1 MRADEP
7 GALTDAELLERSCP
21 SPGNREGK
29 GGLALLLA
37 PTLGSLVSAAPGGT
51 RGAVIWHLLD
61 RTQTNSQQA
70 RSFQRCSHWVD
81 FVDFWRLPFG
91 LHSLPWQQPRN
102 CTRTRSRAP
111 LRTHLLRRTTE
122 RRHEASLHVCTA
134 HRSSSRA
141 AQARARATG
150 ASRPGAWGMGGA
162 CGAREQA
169 PLPGSSAGAPHAA
182 SAGASSSQ
190 SARAPA
196 RERPRAR
203 RPGSARGACVG
214 RTLRGRQE
222 LGGCA
227 AGVLNYTC
235 RAGRVS
241 TCELKRA
248 PPAHLQV
255 KLPAAAEQLGG
266 WRSSGAAW
274 HLSCRQRSREQSTR
288 QARKARARG
297 RAPLRQPA
305 GHARRG

>member
-1 MRADEP
+1 V
-7 GALTDAELLERSCP
+7 T
-21 SPGNREGK
+21 
-29 GGLALLLA
+29 
-37 PTLGSLVSAAPGGT
+37 
-51 RGAVIWHLLD
+51 
-61 RTQTNSQQA
+61 
-70 RSFQRCSHWVD
+70 RCSHWVD

-91 LHSLPWQQPRN
+91 LHSLPWLQPRN

-111 LRTHLLRRTTE
+111 LRTHLLRRTTVRWRE
-122 RRHEASLHVCTA
+122 TSLHVRTA

-141 AQARARATG
+141 AQARARATV
-150 ASRPGAWGMGGA
+150 ATRPGAWGMGGA
-162 CGAREQA
+162 CGARE
-169 PLPGSSAGAPHAA
+169 LAGAAA
-182 SAGASSSQ
+182 GVPARGRRMQQARAPAHK
-190 SARAPA
+190 ARAPA

-227 AGVLNYTC
+227 AGVLNYAC